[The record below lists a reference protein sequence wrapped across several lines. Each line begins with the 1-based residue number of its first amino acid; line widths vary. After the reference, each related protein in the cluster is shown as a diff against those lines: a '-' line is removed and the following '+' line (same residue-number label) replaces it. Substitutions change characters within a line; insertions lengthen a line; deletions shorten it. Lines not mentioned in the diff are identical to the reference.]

1 MKRAEQDKQSAEQ
14 KFQDL
19 SYRVD
24 ELEEIIDGKNE
35 RIQELESGQDGYVMV
50 EEDLLHNIESSFA
63 NFQGLFFWKKF
74 QNFNLF
80 SAFLEKLNTLG
91 LGELTKMVE
100 TSEPINEENLAAVR
114 NRILSS
120 DSYLTSSWL
129 FRVNLGHK
137 LFSLQFSFQLYSFF
151 DFDTEYFW

>member
-35 RIQELESGQDGYVMV
+35 RIQELESGQEGYVMV

-63 NFQGLFFWKKF
+63 NFQGLFF
-74 QNFNLF
+74 
-80 SAFLEKLNTLG
+80 
-91 LGELTKMVE
+91 
-100 TSEPINEENLAAVR
+100 
-114 NRILSS
+114 
-120 DSYLTSSWL
+120 
-129 FRVNLGHK
+129 
-137 LFSLQFSFQLYSFF
+137 
-151 DFDTEYFW
+151 